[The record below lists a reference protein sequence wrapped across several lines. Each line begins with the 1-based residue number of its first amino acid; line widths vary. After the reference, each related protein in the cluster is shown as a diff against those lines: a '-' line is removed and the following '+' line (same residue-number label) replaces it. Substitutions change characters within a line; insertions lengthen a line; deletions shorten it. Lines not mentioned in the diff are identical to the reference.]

1 MSQQNQSTDLDKR
14 IEIIF
19 KRPTEELLSPWEI
32 SNFINQFSSN
42 YYKNELLISI
52 SKAINS
58 GTPVENIFILDDS
71 FKINTSYSKLDAID
85 LNKASEI
92 LYLYHMG
99 KPVSLFPNR
108 KIYSINIIFNVF
120 RTFNEIIYKLIHKR
134 IAKKQLHNFI
144 NSPNDKSMLNNLSD
158 LKDLAY
164 NLLSKSNLREKNNEI
179 EKAYGAAVNRINK
192 FDDEQIDIDLM
203 QDSFFEKDYA
213 LLKNEKYKNLESKYF
228 SSFFREFNNNSRPVV
243 GIYYPETN
251 KIQILCVNHIN
262 KTKRDSRFLDL
273 KQFSHNSP
281 YEVIIL
287 VGTGII
293 LPLMKE
299 IKYHLDERKLTKQK
313 KEVVSTGIALDNHL
327 NEIYSELET
336 ILLDTNSSDF
346 DNIELDYLKTKIV
359 ETKNNNDNKI
369 NEPIR
374 KYGFSLSSVVTKTKS
389 S

>member
-1 MSQQNQSTDLDKR
+1 MFEEKLSTGLNKR

-19 KRPTEELLSPWEI
+19 KRSTEELLSPWEI

-58 GTPVENIFILDDS
+58 GIPVENIFVLDDS
-71 FKINTSYSKLDAID
+71 FKINTSYSKLDLID

-108 KIYSINIIFNVF
+108 RIYSINIIFNVF
-120 RTFNEIIYKLIHKR
+120 RTLNEIIYKLVHKR
-134 IAKKQLHNFI
+134 IPKKRLHIFI
-144 NSPNDKSMLNNLSD
+144 NTPIDKSVVDIISE

-164 NLLSKSNLREKNNEI
+164 THLSKFGIREKNHDI
-179 EKAYGAAVNRINK
+179 EKVYDTAVTRISN
-192 FDDEQIDIDLM
+192 FDKEQIDVELM
-203 QDSFFEKDYA
+203 QDGFFEQDYS
-213 LLKNEKYKNLESKYF
+213 LLKNEKYKKLESKYF
-228 SSFFREFNNNSRPVV
+228 SSFFREFNSNSRPVV

-251 KIQILCVNHIN
+251 RIQILCVNHIN
-262 KTKRDSRFLDL
+262 KTRRDSRFLDL

-281 YEVIIL
+281 YEVVIL
-287 VGTGII
+287 VGISI
-293 LPLMKE
+293 VLPLMKE
-299 IKYHLDERKLTKQK
+299 IKYHIDERKLTKQR
-313 KEVVSTGIALDNHL
+313 KEVVNDGISLDSRL
-327 NEIYSELET
+327 NEIYTELENV
-336 ILLDTNSSDF
+336 LSDTNFSDF

-374 KYGFSLSSVVTKTKS
+374 KYGFVLSSIVTKS
-389 S
+389 ENS

>member
-1 MSQQNQSTDLDKR
+1 MSQQKQSTDLDKR

-71 FKINTSYSKLDAID
+71 FKINTSYSKLDVID

-144 NSPNDKSMLNNLSD
+144 NSPNDKSMLNILSD